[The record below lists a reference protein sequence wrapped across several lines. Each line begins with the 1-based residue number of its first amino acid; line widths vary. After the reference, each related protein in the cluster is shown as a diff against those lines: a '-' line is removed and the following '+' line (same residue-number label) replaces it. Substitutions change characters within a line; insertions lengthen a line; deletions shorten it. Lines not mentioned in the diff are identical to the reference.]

1 MFKSNLGIWLSE
13 TQWVY
18 VIILHELT
26 FNMEKYHNIALC
38 LEQSG
43 FINNYNKKIY

>member
-1 MFKSNLGIWLSE
+1 M
-13 TQWVY
+13 Y

-43 FINNYNKKIY
+43 FINNYNKKYIKSLNTHSGRLITK